1 MYTHSDKSLKALI
14 TLTSTITLLCALH
27 QMRMAEIG
35 NLHKFHTRF
44 VLALV
49 AGDNSGIGSKSHH
62 PPPLPDFFFFSLRLL
77 KLSRISVDIAWS
89 FFFCKNRHVK
99 RDEITT
105 ICYKLDGEEND
116 LKVPV
121 QWCMHSAICYRD
133 SKLWREERK
142 VIFHFLQHSWTARVP
157 VHNVIV
163 LL

>member
-44 VLALV
+44 ILAVVLVTVLAL
-49 AGDNSGIGSKSHH
+49 APKAITL
-62 PPPLPDFFFFSLRLL
+62 PLPLIFFFSLGLL

-89 FFFCKNRHVK
+89 FFFYKNRHVK

-116 LKVPV
+116 LKVLV

-142 VIFHFLQHSWTARVP
+142 AIFHFLQHSWTARVR

>member
-62 PPPLPDFFFFSLRLL
+62 PPPLPDFFFFIEIVKTVKNICRYSLELFLL
-77 KLSRISVDIAWS
+77 QKQT
-89 FFFCKNRHVK
+89 C
-99 RDEITT
+99 
-105 ICYKLDGEEND
+105 
-116 LKVPV
+116 
-121 QWCMHSAICYRD
+121 
-133 SKLWREERK
+133 
-142 VIFHFLQHSWTARVP
+142 
-157 VHNVIV
+157 
-163 LL
+163 